1 MYWQLINQYV
11 KQVKKMGSHSG
22 NVARTTSCLA
32 NKLSWKLETQL
43 LSTKKWNNSQTP
55 KEYQPKWW
63 KKYTIVLTI
72 SRELSV
78 LAMAVMIIS
87 RTFVTWRSE
96 YPILWRKASFRD
108 LDQQKRKPFFKF
120 VLITLW
126 VTTNRQC
133 FTKGDTYRTHSIL
146 LSWAVTS
153 SLQPL
158 SSRFQRMSEDL
169 NSVWLDGSSSFMW
182 RHMVSAPLAFNINT
196 QFLSA
201 IRL

>member
-1 MYWQLINQYV
+1 MA
-11 KQVKKMGSHSG
+11 SHSG

-55 KEYQPKWW
+55 KEYQPKCWR
-63 KKYTIVLTI
+63 KYTIVLTI

-96 YPILWRKASFRD
+96 YPKLWRKASFRD
-108 LDQQKRKPFFKF
+108 LDQQKRKHFFK
-120 VLITLW
+120 ICTDYIMSDY
-126 VTTNRQC
+126 TQC
-133 FTKGDTYRTHSIL
+133 FTKSDTYRMHSIL

-158 SSRFQRMSEDL
+158 SSRFHRMSEDL
-169 NSVWLDGSSSFMW
+169 KSVWLDGSSSFMW

-201 IRL
+201 FRL